1 MSHARLAVLLLATCS
16 AALPLA
22 ACSSSDERGAPRDF
36 CETAAA
42 YDEQVPTASI
52 EEEQRL
58 VEQMVET
65 APAEIRPAAERVLE
79 GYERLDAGEDV
90 LVDEER
96 YREATEDLQ
105 RYAIDNCGLLDQRQ
119 PGGI

>member
-1 MSHARLAVLLLATCS
+1 VRTVSLAAAIVTLA
-16 AALPLA
+16 LA
-22 ACSSSDERGAPRDF
+22 ACSSGDERGAPRDF
-36 CETAAA
+36 CETAAE

-52 EEEQRL
+52 AEEQRL
-58 VEQMVET
+58 IEQMVET
-65 APAEIRPAAERVLE
+65 APSEIRPAAERLLE
-79 GYERLDAGEDV
+79 GYRRLEAGEDV
-90 LVDEER
+90 LADEER

>member
-1 MSHARLAVLLLATCS
+1 VRAVLLAVVILAS
-16 AALPLA
+16 AVA
-22 ACSSSDERGAPRDF
+22 ACSSGDERGAPRDF

-42 YDEQVPTASI
+42 YDERVPTASI

-58 VEQMVET
+58 VEKMVET
-65 APAEIRPAAERVLE
+65 APAEIKPAATRVLE
-79 GYERLDAGEDV
+79 GYERLAAGEDV
-90 LVDEER
+90 LADEER

-105 RYAIDNCGLLDQRQ
+105 RFAVDNCGLLDQRQ